1 MLPTLNQT
9 ECSIVFRM
17 QRPAH
22 FGVTVT
28 DPAWNMKLT
37 AEKNN
42 SGCWLFHT
50 YASAFGHAQ
59 FSLQRTFRIYNPKN
73 LWVRLWKAAYNSY
86 GCCYSLNSFC
96 VLFLALALLNREPLS
111 RWEILRDQHET
122 LRDFERSTWNHEWP
136 WEILRNFPQDMK
148 ELVKTKTL
156 CQVTCFLKELFDWG
170 LQVR

>member
-28 DPAWNMKLT
+28 DPARNMKLT
-37 AEKNN
+37 AEKTIADAGCFTHMLVLLVTHNFRCKEL
-42 SGCWLFHT
+42 SGFT
-50 YASAFGHAQ
+50 
-59 FSLQRTFRIYNPKN
+59 TPRICE
-73 LWVRLWKAAYNSY
+73 WGWKAAYNSY

-96 VLFLALALLNREPLS
+96 VLFLTLALLNREPLS